1 MPDLF
6 ELPQLASYM
15 QQDLDLASASLARLL
30 ATTLIRN
37 EVGGTR
43 YDALTDLS
51 PLLPVALDVA
61 RRLMD
66 PNRGIQSTTRT
77 VDDYRETDVYV
88 TGAAGAPALTEDEVE
103 RVLDALGLR
112 PSGAFTIR
120 PGAPAAR
127 RFGCG
132 EAARPLRW

>member
-6 ELPQLASYM
+6 TLEQLASYM
-15 QQDLDLASASLARLL
+15 QQDLDLASATLARLL

-37 EVGGTR
+37 EIGGTR

-66 PNRGIQSTTRT
+66 PQKGLQSSTRQ
-77 VDDYRETDVYV
+77 VDDYRETDTYV
-88 TGAAGAPALTEDEVE
+88 TGSPGAPALTADERD
-103 RVLDALGLR
+103 RVLKAVGLS

-120 PGAPAAR
+120 PGAPAR
-127 RFGCG
+127 PVRGCG